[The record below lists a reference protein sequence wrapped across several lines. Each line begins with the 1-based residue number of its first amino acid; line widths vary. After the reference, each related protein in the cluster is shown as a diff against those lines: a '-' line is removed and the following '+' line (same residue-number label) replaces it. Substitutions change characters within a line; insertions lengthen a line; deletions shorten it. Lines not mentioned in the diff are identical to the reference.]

1 MFFVRQQG
9 NKCGLHA
16 LQNMFKS
23 SDMSENELHDACTF
37 IHKETGDAVENHES
51 LSGYWSVDAMTYAM
65 KKRGYDVQRAVAS
78 GVERKWSGPDIEDL
92 VQEPDFRG
100 MILHQPLNQHYTCVR
115 PEEHDGKRSL
125 YYVDSQS
132 SGPIKISP
140 KLVKN
145 RCVSS
150 AYAWEPFVVRGKEM
164 PYKAPTEHTITED
177 YDNIVPLALQGI
189 KERKVI
195 EPSPSFLKSW
205 KAFNEKQ
212 ELTEI
217 RDT

>member
-23 SDMSENELHDACTF
+23 ADMSEEELHQACDD
-37 IHKETGDAVENHES
+37 IHKETGDAIENHET
-51 LSGYWSVDAMTYAM
+51 LSGYWSVDAMTYALT
-65 KKRGYDVQRAVAS
+65 KRGYDVQRAIVS
-78 GVERKWSGPDIEDL
+78 GLERQWSGPEIEDM
-92 VQEPDFRG
+92 VQDSDFRG
-100 MILHQPLNQHYTCVR
+100 MILHQPMNHHYTCVR
-115 PEEHDGKRSL
+115 PETNDGKRSL
-125 YYVDSQS
+125 FYVDSQS

-164 PYKAPTEHTITED
+164 EYKAPPEQNISEKVDH
-177 YDNIVPLALQGI
+177 IVPVALQGI
-189 KERKVI
+189 QQREIKKPPE
-195 EPSPSFLKSW
+195 SFLKEW
-205 KAFNEKQ
+205 HAFNQQDRKIED
-212 ELTEI
+212 I
-217 RDT
+217 

>member
-23 SDMSENELHDACTF
+23 ADMSANELHNACTS

-65 KKRGYDVQRAVAS
+65 RRRGYDVQRAVAS
-78 GVERKWSGPDIEDL
+78 GVERKWSGPDIEDM
-92 VQEPDFRG
+92 VQEPEFRG

-115 PEEHDGKRSL
+115 PEDEDGKRSL
-125 YYVDSQS
+125 FYVDSQS

-140 KLVKN
+140 NLVKN

-164 PYKAPTEHTITED
+164 SYKAPVEPTAVVQYEK
-177 YDNIVPLALQGI
+177 IVPVALEGV

-195 EPSPSFLKSW
+195 EPSATFLKEW
-205 KAFNEKQ
+205 RAFNANCEK
-212 ELTEI
+212 
-217 RDT
+217 